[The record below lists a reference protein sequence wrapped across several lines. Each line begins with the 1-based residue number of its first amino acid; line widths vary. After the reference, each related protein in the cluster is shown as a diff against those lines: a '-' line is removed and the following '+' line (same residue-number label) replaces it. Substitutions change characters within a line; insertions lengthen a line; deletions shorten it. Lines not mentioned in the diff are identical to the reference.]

1 MKEFRNNRT
10 ESIKI
15 YNQRANIYEYMK
27 YCKKQENGLN
37 TYVRSINIDGMLR
50 RKYII
55 YDVNS
60 MKKFNDAGYKTKNII
75 YEAIPIYL
83 NRLEDLCHIIRP
95 ISSYKKRIT

>member
-27 YCKKQENGLN
+27 YCKKQEIGLN
-37 TYVRSINIDGMLR
+37 FRVKSINTDSGAFVR
-50 RKYII
+50 RYII

-60 MKKFNDAGYKTKNII
+60 MKKFNDYKAKNII
-75 YEAIPIYL
+75 NKAISDL
-83 NRLEDLCHIIRP
+83 NRLEDLCHVIRP
-95 ISSYKKRIT
+95 ISSYKRR